1 SGSLTPVV
9 NDGTVTINVCGPSD
23 PIVSIVPTP
32 TTVCVGD
39 DFDVYI
45 EVNPNGNTLQMAQV
59 DLAFDSSLVGMTVAD
74 GGMFGMF
81 DAGTQSGNTVTDITG
96 VDAGVSITGNLA
108 VLHMHA
114 NSAGTFTLDLSDVSI
129 GDASGSL
136 TPVVNDG
143 TVTINVRDRDPRP
156 DITAP
161 THGTTIDGTVTVSA
175 NDLSGEGD
183 IEYCRFEYAGT
194 PSGPS
199 GVICNDTNEADGWSC
214 DWDTTTVP
222 DEQNYIIRAT
232 MGDTAGHTGT
242 DQITVYVHNPC
253 ACDFCLELN
262 EGLNFVSVP
271 KTLID
276 SPRNAVDVFNLS
288 LIDGEFCLYYDAS
301 ECPGHRWKSNYD
313 VNVLQCQGYWVNKSK
328 AETICLNFNPAA
340 SPREQELYEGWNMIG
355 HIDVT
360 GMPIYDGT
368 DADFGSITGLENP
381 DDVKLYMSLCG
392 WNGGFECYPTGSLTH
407 VYPGD
412 AYWIL
417 MKQDATMYGQP

>member
-1 SGSLTPVV
+1 MDAIDHP
-9 NDGTVTINVCGPSD
+9 ISD
-23 PIVSIVPTP
+23 D
-32 TTVCVGD
+32 TVCTCLPPD
-39 DFDVYI
+39 
-45 EVNPNGNTLQMAQV
+45 T
-59 DLAFDSSLVGMTVAD
+59 
-74 GGMFGMF
+74 
-81 DAGTQSGNTVTDITG
+81 
-96 VDAGVSITGNLA
+96 
-108 VLHMHA
+108 
-114 NSAGTFTLDLSDVSI
+114 
-129 GDASGSL
+129 
-136 TPVVNDG
+136 
-143 TVTINVRDRDPRP
+143 DPRP

-199 GVICNDTNEADGWSC
+199 GVIHNDTNEADGWSC

-242 DQITVYVHNPC
+242 DEVTVYVHNPC

-417 MKQDATMYGQP
+417 MKQGATMYGQP